1 MTNSVIDSLNTSI
14 KDLDVLATYYLKEF
28 LDFILIN
35 KHLDSTAY
43 TVTTEIQLDDFY
55 TFQHLDTD
63 LVEHMTSTILQEY
76 LHGTVTAIEK
86 EVNYEKGNIVF
97 TKKVKEPCN
106 INNHDIDWK
115 NIPEE
120 LIGNEIPVRAGI
132 GCPFTCAF
140 CDFADL
146 HEKLVLRKIDGI
158 MAELTRIQTAFPGKS
173 IFFTDDN
180 LFISKSRTRNFLK
193 AIINSG
199 LKFKWRAFFRVDS
212 VDDEIAKLAAKAG
225 CRMALLGV
233 ESGDEKILKNMNKRI
248 TSEQILTC
256 VRKLNDNGISSIST
270 IIVGFPG
277 ETEISVSKTIKL
289 LNSYPKE
296 QKSLMIYYP
305 FVFSLTPL
313 SRASLPVSRNKFNSE
328 GLWFN
333 WKHKTMDVKRAQ
345 EELIRLTK
353 EVKIPILQY
362 PENVVN
368 GIGPAISVQLMRVR
382 EDLARSGIS
391 VLNETNV
398 KQVYNRFKQ
407 ILTPEIKHKY
417 NVVYR
422 ATA

>member
-1 MTNSVIDSLNTSI
+1 MQNDGIKKEMTMKSE
-14 KDLDVLATYYLKEF
+14 LDVLVVGGYGIADKADGGDAVRDQIRLIYKNKPVTLG
-28 LDFILIN
+28 FI
-35 KHLDSTAY
+35 KHLVESGGNLEKTEKLCFEDPMLRQFPRQLNTIYLFDYLTRQGFKTDAISYYAFERSRFERLMALKPRVLALSTTFISDPAEASEIAQVAKSISPE
-43 TVTTEIQLDDFY
+43 TVIIAGGIKVLKSFKQIQLSQQGNFDDIDSDELASNSFFY
-55 TFQHLDTD
+55 SPVADKGINAFVIEESGMLTLTKIVNNIIAGNGFKHLPN
-63 LVEHMTSTILQEY
+63 LAY
-76 LHGTVTAIEK
+76 
-86 EVNYEKGNIVF
+86 YEKGNIVF

-225 CRMALLGV
+225 CTMALLGV

-248 TSEQILTC
+248 TSEQI
-256 VRKLNDNGISSIST
+256 
-270 IIVGFPG
+270 
-277 ETEISVSKTIKL
+277 
-289 LNSYPKE
+289 
-296 QKSLMIYYP
+296 
-305 FVFSLTPL
+305 
-313 SRASLPVSRNKFNSE
+313 
-328 GLWFN
+328 
-333 WKHKTMDVKRAQ
+333 
-345 EELIRLTK
+345 
-353 EVKIPILQY
+353 
-362 PENVVN
+362 
-368 GIGPAISVQLMRVR
+368 
-382 EDLARSGIS
+382 
-391 VLNETNV
+391 
-398 KQVYNRFKQ
+398 
-407 ILTPEIKHKY
+407 
-417 NVVYR
+417 
-422 ATA
+422 